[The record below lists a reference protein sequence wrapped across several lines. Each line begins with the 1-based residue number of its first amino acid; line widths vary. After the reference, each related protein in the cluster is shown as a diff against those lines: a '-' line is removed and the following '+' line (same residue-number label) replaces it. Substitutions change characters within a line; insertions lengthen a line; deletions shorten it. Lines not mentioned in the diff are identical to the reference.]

1 MIKTILITGAT
12 AGIGKATAERF
23 ASEGH
28 RLMINGRRKWRLEE
42 IAASL
47 QRDHN
52 VEVLPLCFDV
62 RDRAGVESAL
72 GSLPGEWQRIDI
84 LVNNAGLAA
93 GLDPVQDA
101 SADDWD
107 TMVDTNVKGLLYV
120 SEAVVPLMIRQGHGH
135 IFNIGSIAGRDVY
148 PKGSVY
154 CATKFAVDALTRGMR
169 IDLLAHGI
177 KVTLVSPGAVRT
189 EFSLV
194 RFKGD
199 AERAEK
205 VYRGYEPLQAE
216 DVAEVIHYI
225 STLPNRVNINDILI
239 MPQAQANA
247 TTFHKIQTI

>member
-23 ASEGH
+23 AAEGH

-47 QRDHN
+47 KRDHN

>member
-23 ASEGH
+23 AAEGH

-47 QRDHN
+47 KRDHN

-216 DVAEVIHYI
+216 DVAEVVHYI